1 MGSEARLSLTFAER
15 YLGQKVNGCLG
26 CGLCDGVKC
35 WSLLSFGCPWSGIPC
50 ELASLARVPFVSRK
64 GREWPLGL
72 LASSYVSRKGR
83 FVRSIAAS
91 FGFARAITGYSFLI
105 QNTASPMSPDHRSS
119 GRLLVGEPFGVSQF
133 LSVVVL

>member
-1 MGSEARLSLTFAER
+1 MVGRVGWLM
-15 YLGQKVNGCLG
+15 LGYVIRF
-26 CGLCDGVKC
+26 
-35 WSLLSFGCPWSGIPC
+35 WSLIYGRPLTLTLSHGGERGQSFGC
-50 ELASLARVPFVSRK
+50 
-64 GREWPLGL
+64 
-72 LASSYVSRKGR
+72 
-83 FVRSIAAS
+83 RSIAAS